1 MGPPEGKMR
10 GYIQKA
16 ETLIEALPYIREFN
30 GKTVVVKYG
39 GAAMKDDSRM
49 ASFAEDIVLL
59 QFVGI
64 RPVVVHGGGPQIDR
78 MLSLLSIPTERKEGL
93 RVTSPAAMEVVE
105 MVLGGTVNKRIVALI
120 DRFGGKAVGLCGPD
134 GGLIRARKIDARSRA
149 TGEPLDLGLVG
160 EVEGIRPEILRSLE
174 ERGFVP
180 VIAPIGVGP
189 DGEIYNINGDTAA
202 AEVAAA
208 VSAEKFILLT
218 DVAGVLDGN
227 GERIS
232 TMTEAEAT
240 DAIRSGA
247 ITGGMIPKV
256 ECGLTALRKGVRKV
270 HVLDGRIPHS
280 VLLEIFTDAG
290 VGTEIVRS
298 PAEGGGR

>member
-1 MGPPEGKMR
+1 MEMKE
-10 GYIQKA
+10 YILKA
-16 ETLIEALPYIREFN
+16 ETLIEALPYIREFT

-39 GAAMKDDSRM
+39 GAAMKDDARM

-59 QFVGI
+59 QYVGI

-78 MLSLLSIPTERKEGL
+78 MLEMLQIPTQRTEGL

-105 MVLGGTVNKRIVALI
+105 MVLGGTVNKQITAYVN
-120 DRFGGKAVGLCGPD
+120 RFGGKAVGLCGKD
-134 GGLIRARKIDARSRA
+134 GSLIRARKLRASSRA

-160 EVEGIRPEILRSLE
+160 EVVEVRPDIIQALE
-174 ERGFVP
+174 SRGFVS

-189 DGEIYNINGDTAA
+189 DGEAYNINGDTAA

-218 DVAGVLDGN
+218 DVPGVLDAKGQ
-227 GERIS
+227 RIS
-232 TMTEAEAT
+232 TMTESEA
-240 DAIRSGA
+240 DAAIGAGA

-270 HVLDGRIPHS
+270 HVIDGRIPHS

-290 VGTEIVRS
+290 VGTEIVRD
-298 PAEGGGR
+298 AEGEAVT